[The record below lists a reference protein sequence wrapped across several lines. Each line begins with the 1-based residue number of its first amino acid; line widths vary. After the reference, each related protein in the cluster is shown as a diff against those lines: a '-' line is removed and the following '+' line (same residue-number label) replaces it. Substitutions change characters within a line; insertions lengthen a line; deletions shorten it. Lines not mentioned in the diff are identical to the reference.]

1 MPSILSGLDTV
12 QQSLAAQQFALS
24 IAQRNVANANDPAY
38 TRQDAVFSPIG
49 DGTPS
54 GISGVTI
61 QASRDR
67 FLDYS
72 IGRELE
78 SLGENSVAYDALQQ
92 IDAILGGNS
101 GESLQQALSNFF
113 GSFSS
118 LTTKPEDIVLR
129 QQVLSS
135 ANALAGE
142 FQRIY
147 AGIQQVQTSED
158 RSLNYSVDTINSITA
173 QIADLNKQIP
183 IAQGTQS
190 ESEFTFRDR
199 RQQLLEQL
207 SGLMDIS
214 HYETESGSITV
225 TTRQGGLLIAGD
237 QSYDLKLAQLA
248 AGSFLSVQLD
258 DKDITASLES
268 GELGGRIK
276 VRDTLITGYLSALDD
291 MAATVISRVNEQHAD
306 GSDFNGA
313 PGGDFFAPFVQII
326 PGSNAGCVRT
336 MSVALTDPKLIAAA
350 AMGAGVGD
358 NANARLLADVGDEAL
373 FSSSTETVYQYYA
386 RLIYQIGSAEDT
398 AEDNIT
404 VQKDLLEQ
412 LRNQRDASFG
422 VNLDEEAINI
432 IKYQKAYQASARYAN
447 VLDELSSEILQLLG
461 V

>member
-1 MPSILSGLDTV
+1 MPSILSGLDSA
-12 QQSLAAQQFALS
+12 QQSLAAHQFALS
-24 IAQRNVANANDPAY
+24 ISQRNVANANDPAY
-38 TRQDAVFSPIG
+38 TRQDAVFSSIG
-49 DGTPS
+49 DGTTS
-54 GISGVTI
+54 GISGVSI
-61 QASRDR
+61 HASRDR
-67 FLDYS
+67 FLDHS
-72 IGRELE
+72 ISRELE

-113 GSFSS
+113 DSFSS
-118 LTTKPEDIVLR
+118 LTTAPEDMVLR

-158 RSLNYSVDTINSITA
+158 RSLIYTVDTINSITA

-183 IAQGTQS
+183 IAQGIKS
-190 ESEFTFRDR
+190 ESEFTLRDS

-207 SGLMDIS
+207 SGLIDIS
-214 HYETESGSITV
+214 YYETESGSITV

-237 QSYDLKLAQLA
+237 QSYDLKLTQLA

-258 DKDITASLES
+258 GTDITASLES

-276 VRDTLITGYLSALDD
+276 VRDTIIAGYLSALDD
-291 MAATVISRVNEQHAD
+291 MAATLISRVNEQHAE

-313 PGGDFFAPFVQII
+313 PGGDLFAPFVQII
-326 PGSNAGCVRT
+326 PGSNVGCVRT
-336 MSVALTDPKLIAAA
+336 MSVAVTDPKLIAAA
-350 AMGAGVGD
+350 DAD
-358 NANARLLADVGDEAL
+358 ADVGDNTNTQLLAGIGDEKL
-373 FSSSTETVYQYYA
+373 FAASTETVYQYYA
-386 RLIYQIGSAEDT
+386 RLIYQIGSAENT

-404 VQKDLLEQ
+404 VQNNLLEQ
-412 LRNQRDASFG
+412 LKNQRGASFG

-447 VLDELSSEILQLLG
+447 VLDALSNEILELLG